1 MELKTVTIE
10 GKYTFGER
18 EKANL
23 SLELANKTNLKAEVE
38 GQKKARMSDFKQQ
51 VDQISSDIRTL
62 SVNLVR
68 GYEFRNYRCSVEKN
82 FKTKMKTYRDI
93 TNGAIIDERPLSQ
106 ADYQIEM
113 DDIKRDGERRT
124 PDQDKAEV
132 KEKRAKQKDL
142 EKQADKIIKDNVKG
156 PKKQ

>member
-1 MELKTVTIE
+1 MELKSVTIE
-10 GKYTFGER
+10 GKYQFDAG

-51 VDQISSDIRTL
+51 LDQISSDIRTL

-82 FKTKMKTYRDI
+82 FKKKTKTYRDI
-93 TNGAIIDERPLSQ
+93 TNGTIIDERPLSQ

-113 DDIKRDGERRT
+113 DDLEKRT
-124 PDQDKAEV
+124 PDQKKAEV
-132 KEKRAKQKDL
+132 RAKHKDL
-142 EKQADKIIKDNVKG
+142 EDKGTKIIKEGKVL
-156 PKKQ
+156 PKTK